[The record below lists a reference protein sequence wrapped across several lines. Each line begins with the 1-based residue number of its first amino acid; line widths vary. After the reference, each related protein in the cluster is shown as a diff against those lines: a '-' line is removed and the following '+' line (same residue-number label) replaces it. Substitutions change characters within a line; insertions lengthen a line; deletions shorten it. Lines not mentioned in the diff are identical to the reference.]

1 MKKITYLLVFL
12 LSFITK
18 LNGQINPVQNLTYT
32 QTYQSPYNFFELNWE
47 EPAQPHN
54 LLIGYNIYR
63 DNEFYRFQ
71 TETTL
76 YNLYNPMYGFVSN
89 CGIDFLEYNVPNGFL
104 VHVKAVYEGQIES
117 SFIETASVN
126 PPALI
131 NEEFDRQNVLL
142 YPNPT
147 KNTINLLSKNNKI
160 ISEITIYN
168 SIGQITNRKYGNST
182 AINVENLSNGLYF
195 MEIKT
200 ENKIYKTKFVKE

>member
-147 KNTINLLSKNNKI
+147 KGILNI
-160 ISEITIYN
+160 
-168 SIGQITNRKYGNST
+168 
-182 AINVENLSNGLYF
+182 ENLNLEKIVVCEIYGKELMEFKPNSQIDLSNFSKGIYL
-195 MEIKT
+195 IKLISKS
-200 ENKIYKTKFVKE
+200 KIVVEKIVVE

>member
-147 KNTINLLSKNNKI
+147 KGILNI
-160 ISEITIYN
+160 
-168 SIGQITNRKYGNST
+168 
-182 AINVENLSNGLYF
+182 ENLNLEKIVVYEIYGKELMEFKPNSQIDLSNFSKGIYL
-195 MEIKT
+195 IKLISKS
-200 ENKIYKTKFVKE
+200 KIVVEKIVIE

>member
-147 KNTINLLSKNNKI
+147 KGILNI
-160 ISEITIYN
+160 
-168 SIGQITNRKYGNST
+168 
-182 AINVENLSNGLYF
+182 ENLNIEKIVVYEIYGKELMEFKPNSQIDLSNFSKGIYL
-195 MEIKT
+195 IKLISKS
-200 ENKIYKTKFVKE
+200 KIVVEKIVIE

>member
-142 YPNPT
+142 YPKPT
-147 KNTINLLSKNNKI
+147 KGILNI
-160 ISEITIYN
+160 
-168 SIGQITNRKYGNST
+168 
-182 AINVENLSNGLYF
+182 ENLNLEKIVVYEIYGKELMEFKPNSQIDLSNFSKGIYLF
-195 MEIKT
+195 KLISKS
-200 ENKIYKTKFVKE
+200 KIVVEKIVIE